1 MAAWG
6 RRACPPVPFKEQPRP
21 PATREKTARVKRA
34 AQDDAL
40 DDKRPS
46 SVATLPD
53 AVAGHWLLRIAP
65 ESAKPFLQLAR
76 LDRPVGWQL
85 LLLPCWQSSALASA
99 AFGLPPDLGQLAL
112 FFVGAVAMRGAGST
126 YNDIVDREIDAKVAR
141 TRERPLASGRVS
153 LKAAKLFFFAQ
164 CLVGLYVL
172 VSFNLPT
179 IGLALISPLIVLLYP
194 FAKRFTSWPQ
204 AILGAAFAYGALL
217 GWTAR
222 LGALGLPAVLLYAG
236 SIFWTIGYDTIYA
249 LQDTEDDAKAG
260 VRSTARLFG
269 ANVRLA
275 VGALYALSLA
285 FTLAA
290 CKTAGLG
297 IFAYLGV
304 AAYAAHLLWQ
314 TLPLRPG
321 LETRRALALFCANR
335 DAGLLLF
342 LGFLAESLARLL
354 HS

>member
-1 MAAWG
+1 M
-6 RRACPPVPFKEQPRP
+6 
-21 PATREKTARVKRA
+21 KRI
-34 AQDDAL
+34 AQNDAL
-40 DDKRPS
+40 GAKRPS
-46 SVATLPD
+46 SVAALPD

-99 AFGLPPDLGQLAL
+99 AFDLPPDLGQLAL
-112 FFVGAVAMRGAGST
+112 FLVGAVAMRGAGST

-269 ANVRLA
+269 ANLRLA

-342 LGFLAESLARLL
+342 LGLLAESLARLL

>member
-1 MAAWG
+1 MKRTAQNDA
-6 RRACPPVPFKEQPRP
+6 FD
-21 PATREKTARVKRA
+21 ATP
-34 AQDDAL
+34 
-40 DDKRPS
+40 PS

-99 AFGLPPDLGQLAL
+99 ASGLPPDLGQLAL

-126 YNDIVDREIDAKVAR
+126 YNDIVDRGIDAQVAR

-153 LKAAKLFFFAQ
+153 LRAAKLFFLAQ

-172 VSFNLPT
+172 VSFNLST
-179 IGLALISPLIVLLYP
+179 IALALVSPLVVLLYP

-222 LGALGLPAVLLYAG
+222 LGALGLPAVLLYVG

-249 LQDTEDDAKAG
+249 LQDAEDDAKAG
-260 VRSTARLFG
+260 VRSTARRF
-269 ANVRLA
+269 AEAPRRW
-275 VGALYALSLA
+275 LSL
-285 FTLAA
+285 
-290 CKTAGLG
+290 
-297 IFAYLGV
+297 FA
-304 AAYAAHLLWQ
+304 LL
-314 TLPLRPG
+314 
-321 LETRRALALFCANR
+321 ALALWAIAGVLAPLQPAYFAVLAVVAGHFAWQIGTLKPDNQADCLAKFRAN
-335 DAGLLLF
+335 AQVGWLLLAA
-342 LGFLAESLARLL
+342 LAAGHLAGQAA
-354 HS
+354 

>member
-1 MAAWG
+1 MAHEA
-6 RRACPPVPFKEQPRP
+6 
-21 PATREKTARVKRA
+21 ARVKPIA
-34 AQDDAL
+34 ENNAFDG
-40 DDKRPS
+40 KPS
-46 SVATLPD
+46 SEALPD
-53 AVAGHWLLRIAP
+53 AVAGSWLLRFAP

-85 LLLPCWQSSALASA
+85 LVLPCWQSSLLAA
-99 AFGLPPDLGQLAL
+99 AAHGLSPDLKQLAL
-112 FFVGAVAMRGAGST
+112 FLLGAVTMRGAGST
-126 YNDIVDREIDAKVAR
+126 YNDIVDREIDARVER
-141 TRERPLASGRVS
+141 TRNRPLASGRVS
-153 LKAAKLFFFAQ
+153 LRAAKLFFLAQ

-179 IGLALISPLIVLLYP
+179 IGLALLSPLIVLLYP

-217 GWTAR
+217 GWTAM
-222 LGALGLPAVLLYAG
+222 LGSLGLPAVLLYVG

-249 LQDTEDDAKAG
+249 LQDVEDDIEAG

-269 ANVRLA
+269 EHVRTA

-290 CKTAGLG
+290 CMTAGLG
-297 IFAYLGV
+297 FFAYLGV
-304 AAYAAHLLWQ
+304 AAYGAHLLWQ
-314 TLPLRPG
+314 VVPLKEG
-321 LETRRALALFCANR
+321 LETPRALALFRANR

-342 LGFLAESLARLL
+342 LGLLAESLARLP

>member
-1 MAAWG
+1 VAS
-6 RRACPPVPFKEQPRP
+6 
-21 PATREKTARVKRA
+21 REGTARVKRIAESDVLDAQRQPGVA
-34 AQDDAL
+34 A
-40 DDKRPS
+40 
-46 SVATLPD
+46 LPD
-53 AVAGHWLLRIAP
+53 AVAGSWLLRLAP

-76 LDRPVGWQL
+76 LDRPIGWQL
-85 LLLPCWQSSALASA
+85 LLLPCWQSSVLASA
-99 AFGLPPDLGQLAL
+99 AFGLPPDLTQLAL
-112 FFVGAVAMRGAGST
+112 FFLGAVTMRGAGST
-126 YNDIVDREIDAKVAR
+126 YNDIVDREIDARVAR
-141 TRERPLASGRVS
+141 TRDRPLASGRVS
-153 LKAAKLFFFAQ
+153 LRAAKLFFLAQ
-164 CLVGLYVL
+164 CLVGFYVL

-179 IGLALISPLIVLLYP
+179 IALALVSPLIVLLYP

-217 GWTAR
+217 GWTAK
-222 LGALGLPAVLLYAG
+222 LGALGLPAVLLYVG

-249 LQDTEDDAKAG
+249 LQDAGDDATAG

-269 ANVRLA
+269 AKVRLA
-275 VGALYALSLA
+275 VGALYALSTA

-290 CKTAGLG
+290 CRTAELG

-314 TLPLRPG
+314 TVPLQEG
-321 LETRRALALFCANR
+321 LATDRALALFRSNR

-342 LGFLAESLARLL
+342 LGLLAESLARLP